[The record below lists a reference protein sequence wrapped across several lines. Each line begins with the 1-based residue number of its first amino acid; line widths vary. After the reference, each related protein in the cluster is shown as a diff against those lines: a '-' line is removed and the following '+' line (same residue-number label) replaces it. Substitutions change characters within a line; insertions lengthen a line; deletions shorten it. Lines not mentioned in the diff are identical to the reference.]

1 MHQGLHLVSQANPYL
16 GAHCVGWD
24 WGDSL
29 PATTSALLQAVE
41 AAAAAEPRP
50 ATSSLL
56 QAGDM
61 ALTGSPLPGSAI
73 LAVSPPSW
81 RDNATATQ
89 QIASA
94 ASGLSQQDGNARRHP
109 PSTAIPA
116 GAAAEP
122 INVEAYDAGHAS
134 SPAAQLLTEAVGTQP
149 AEQAAHAGRTDA
161 ARLVLQPVVRT
172 ASLQASHMATALHEV
187 ASVPADKPR
196 SPADCTKQCSFGMV
210 AEDPVSPLRSARLP
224 ADQSGHLPV
233 DGIPLP
239 SRAEI
244 LHEQASCQHQL
255 MPATGSLPSN
265 SMPLLQSPFAAMAGV
280 PLQPTQTPLL
290 SQMGPP
296 AVPPHGFPAA
306 SHSAGTLSIP
316 CHGGCTTVPAGSHL
330 KQMNS
335 PLGQSDRV
343 AMHHASNQA
352 QMQGSAEGASDG
364 LKGQGMAARLPLS
377 PSLRSNGLMTRL
389 QPAAKAQRALAHSAH
404 STLATDA
411 ASSGRK
417 RSYAQTQDRS
427 LHENAEL
434 RFSGLHA
441 VCQTELLPGRNVVVA
456 AAYIHDLAHLQ
467 VLPSKWCW

>member
-1 MHQGLHLVSQANPYL
+1 MHQGLHLASQIDTYL
-16 GAHCVGWD
+16 GPHCAGWD

-50 ATSSLL
+50 STDALL

-61 ALTGSPLPGSAI
+61 ALTGGPSPGSAV

-94 ASGLSQQDGNARRHP
+94 ASDLSQQDGNARRHP
-109 PSTAIPA
+109 
-116 GAAAEP
+116 AAAAISAAAAAQP
-122 INVEAYDAGHAS
+122 MNAEAYDAGHALS
-134 SPAAQLLTEAVGTQP
+134 LAAQLMTEAADTQP
-149 AEQAAHAGRTDA
+149 AEQNAHASRTDA
-161 ARLVLQPVVRT
+161 ARPVWRPVVHT
-172 ASLQASHMATALHEV
+172 ASLQASHMATSWHEV

-196 SPADCTKQCSFGMV
+196 SPADCPKQCSFGMV
-210 AEDPVSPLRSARLP
+210 AEDPVSPLRSIRLP

-233 DGIPLP
+233 NGIPLP

-244 LHEQASCQHQL
+244 LHEQASCQHRL
-255 MPATGSLPSN
+255 MPATSSLPSN

-280 PLQPTQTPLL
+280 PLQPTQDPLL
-290 SQMGPP
+290 SQVGPP
-296 AVPPHGFPAA
+296 AVPPHGLPAA
-306 SHSAGTLSIP
+306 SHSAGVLSFP
-316 CHGGCTTVPAGSHL
+316 CHEGCTTVPAGSHL

-377 PSLRSNGLMTRL
+377 PSLRSNGQMTRL
-389 QPAAKAQRALAHSAH
+389 QPAAKAQQALAHSA
-404 STLATDA
+404 LATDA

-456 AAYIHDLAHLQ
+456 GAYIHDLAHLQ